1 MSKLLF
7 AVLLFFNLFFQTPR
21 LDANELTPQQNQKL
35 NVLLIISD
43 DQGYGDFGFTGNSNV
58 KTPHLDQLA
67 KESAVY
73 KNFIVAPACSPT
85 RTALFTG
92 HSHLW
97 SGVLGVPPLAWIR
110 SDEKFISQY
119 FKEAGYRTYL
129 FGKEDGHHVPGKN

>member
-58 KTPHLDQLA
+58 KTPHLDQLSNTNGIIYRA
-67 KESAVY
+67 QSSVVRGFGGTSASLDTV
-73 KNFIVAPACSPT
+73 
-85 RTALFTG
+85 
-92 HSHLW
+92 
-97 SGVLGVPPLAWIR
+97 
-110 SDEKFISQY
+110 
-119 FKEAGYRTYL
+119 
-129 FGKEDGHHVPGKN
+129 